1 MRLSTPGTFA
11 VSIHLVGLLAV
22 QGCHRPAARVTPL
35 PAQTPPPVF
44 APSRPSV
51 AQEPLPLAHRTR
63 HEREAGV
70 LSAMHKRVWARRA
83 SLPDIRR
90 IASDVYP
97 LICEAAQQAEVTPYL
112 QAFARDNGLDLEQAR
127 EQWVAIE
134 EADLLLEAG
143 GNPDDISP
151 AGASGVAQWM
161 LNIAR
166 EQGLHIDFAR
176 SRQFTA
182 RIDALNWRIAWLT
195 YLSRP
200 DADQN
205 LPSKP
210 TLTPADFATLPALQQ
225 ERETLREQRRQ
236 ADDRFEPRKAVFAHA
251 RYLLRL
257 YRKFPS
263 KDWIFQ
269 AYHGGEWGAKKEIWF
284 YLGQKPASYAEAIQS
299 GNTGQRLTYEDVYFG
314 ITPHAHIPA
323 FRYIYGR
330 GDDHRHYWWKLRSAQ
345 EALALYHR
353 DPTGFEQEW
362 NRLLPGRR
370 TEAVWYPDA
379 PVHAIADLNALQ
391 SSQGKG
397 LVPVTSAAN
406 MLVRPAPLDTP
417 NAQWYAALQ
426 PSAKGALLLA
436 VEAYKRAGGK
446 TVLTVGDMTLTPQ
459 YSAQLKALHPPKP
472 TLAPPY
478 PPDPELKTLP
488 GGGPP
493 ADFDYH
499 TTGLAADILA
509 PKTKWEREI
518 LEYALAYLEERQ
530 IVAVTEAKDYNEPRY
545 HLVPNPRYTD
555 ALSKIGERRVGQ
567 RPVPVVLCQSRLPA
581 YRR

>member
-1 MRLSTPGTFA
+1 MMRLSTLGTFA
-11 VSIHLVGLLAV
+11 VSIPIVALLAM
-22 QGCHRPAARVTPL
+22 QGCHCTAARVAPV

-44 APSRPSV
+44 APSRPAV
-51 AQEPLPLAHRTR
+51 TQEPLPLAHRTQG
-63 HEREAGV
+63 EREASV
-70 LSAMHKRVWARRA
+70 LAAMHKRVWARRA

-112 QAFARDNGLDLEQAR
+112 QAFARDNGLSLEQAR
-127 EQWVAIE
+127 EQWIAIE

-161 LNIAR
+161 PNIAR

-182 RIDALNWRIAWLT
+182 RIEALNWRIAWLT

-210 TLTPADFATLPALQQ
+210 TLTPADFAALPALQQ

-362 NRLLPGRR
+362 NRLSAGTPHGSRLVSRRAFPCRRRPERAAILTGQRAGSGHIRGKHACAPCAPRYSQCPMVRRLAAVCKRRVAAGSGSVQTRGRQNRLYGRR
-370 TEAVWYPDA
+370 YDA
-379 PVHAIADLNALQ
+379 HAPIQ
-391 SSQGKG
+391 
-397 LVPVTSAAN
+397 
-406 MLVRPAPLDTP
+406 RPIK
-417 NAQWYAALQ
+417 
-426 PSAKGALLLA
+426 SI
-436 VEAYKRAGGK
+436 
-446 TVLTVGDMTLTPQ
+446 
-459 YSAQLKALHPPKP
+459 
-472 TLAPPY
+472 APPET
-478 PPDPELKTLP
+478 DPRS
-488 GGGPP
+488 
-493 ADFDYH
+493 A
-499 TTGLAADILA
+499 
-509 PKTKWEREI
+509 
-518 LEYALAYLEERQ
+518 
-530 IVAVTEAKDYNEPRY
+530 
-545 HLVPNPRYTD
+545 
-555 ALSKIGERRVGQ
+555 
-567 RPVPVVLCQSRLPA
+567 LPA
-581 YRR
+581 